1 MNYKIPFHLKIT
13 IIFNIL
19 QIPFNLTYTR
29 CSYVLFLLQWA
40 CGAKPHSLTKHT
52 LIDTLV
58 ENGADLT
65 AVDQN
70 GHCCLFYAA
79 SSGDLLIVKTLVEEF
94 NVDISRTNA
103 KGKTPAEMAVGKCA
117 SYLHHCLK
125 NPPKKNRDFVPERY
139 LKKDPVAKRL
149 KEPRSIGTYLMKKS
163 PSLLKGWQKRYFV
176 MKEGYLR
183 YYGTVSTMC
192 IFVYV
197 YFSLSTYVLYL
208 LIIESGI

>member
-1 MNYKIPFHLKIT
+1 
-13 IIFNIL
+13 
-19 QIPFNLTYTR
+19 
-29 CSYVLFLLQWA
+29 
-40 CGAKPHSLTKHT
+40 
-52 LIDTLV
+52 V

-208 LIIESGI
+208 LIIESGIWWRIGGKGVDKPSAVASRWPGEVCDHSRSSDERNPFVEQARGV